1 MGFSIFV
8 ASPIVTLTLDEQKEL
23 QELNQELPISIF
35 LRHNKAKKP
44 ELMSNSSSAKDVLK
58 CKSKT

>member
-8 ASPIVTLTLDEQKEL
+8 ASLIVTLTLDEQKEL

-35 LRHNKAKKP
+35 LRHNRATKQ
-44 ELMSNSSSAKDVLK
+44 S
-58 CKSKT
+58 